1 MSTTPDAMP
10 DIEELLRAALT
21 ARADLVRPEDLA
33 PLAPIVELRPRW
45 RSPWVLLAT
54 AAVVLLILGV
64 VFEGAGSRPRSDD
77 VAPKPDAPQLELPA
91 DVGRDWKADDL
102 SSPARLD
109 LDGDGVKEKVVF
121 LGEPTKDFDGRVR
134 LETTLS
140 TTGEEAYGI
149 AELGTTIGTSA
160 LGPIDADDDGD
171 QELVLYYDDLGA
183 NGPGGG
189 GYPLVFDLREGLL
202 VQAVVEDPDLLV
214 RGEVP
219 EPGEATEFYE
229 MVRIHDYWIDE
240 GRLLSSR
247 SVDAYAAGGMTLMRP
262 VHVVV
267 DTWEWVLDADGVLR
281 PRSAGCMVQSIS
293 VDELS
298 ACKPGEDVDSPAV
311 TPVST
316 GTIGAGERAEFTE
329 GYEFSA
335 RLDAGDPAVLVVE
348 GADGRVVRHDLDLP
362 DPRVAT
368 QQPTGIFS
376 DGASLVVTSASD
388 PGMLQVLVQDGERM
402 KVLDPVGEITLA
414 NEGGVRTWLTQYG
427 GLVTVVADEDGTWQ
441 SWIWVMV
448 SGKEMAAFPL
458 GTVCIDGLDVAG
470 APVTSLPC

>member
-33 PLAPIVELRPRW
+33 PLTPVVELRPRW

-160 LGPIDADDDGD
+160 LGPIDADGDGD
-171 QELVLYYDDLGA
+171 QELVLYYDDLAA

-189 GYPLVFDLREGLL
+189 GHPLVFDLREGLL
-202 VQAVVEDPDLLV
+202 VQAVAEDPELLV
-214 RGEVP
+214 RGQVP
-219 EPGEATEFYE
+219 VSGEGSEHYE
-229 MVRIHDYWIDE
+229 MVRLHDYWVEDDT
-240 GRLLSSR
+240 LFSSR
-247 SVDAYAAGGMTLMRP
+247 SRSEFATGNMTTIRP
-262 VHVVV
+262 PTYVV
-267 DTWEWVLDADGVLR
+267 DVWTWAMDEGGVLR
-281 PRSAGCMVQSIS
+281 PTAACGTVNGNGERGSCREGAI
-293 VDELS
+293 DELPQV
-298 ACKPGEDVDSPAV
+298 ADVATETFGIGEQSEFGDEK
-311 TPVST
+311 T
-316 GTIGAGERAEFTE
+316 GFT
-329 GYEFSA
+329 A
-335 RLDAGDPAVLVVE
+335 RIEAAADPRLVVE
-348 GADGRVVRHDLDLP
+348 MGGRTLDLEL
-362 DPRVAT
+362 RVAAPRIST
-368 QQPTGIFS
+368 TPPTAVFS
-376 DGASLVVTSASD
+376 DGASLVVTSGAD
-388 PGMLQVLVQDGERM
+388 PAYVRVIYSDGER
-402 KVLDPVGEITLA
+402 LRALEPVGEVELV
-414 NEGGVRTWLTQYG
+414 NDDSHRTWLTAG
-427 GLVTVVADEDGTWQ
+427 GTVVTAVAGDDDTWQ
-441 SWIWVMV
+441 VWFWNMV
-448 SGKEMAAFPL
+448 SGSEMTAFP
-458 GTVCIDGLDVAG
+458 GAIVCFDDPTDPSTLRG
-470 APVTSLPC
+470 C